1 MDGQE
6 MLERSARWITGEEPL
21 AMNGLFSEDAGGAAV
36 VADGVVLIEA
46 FSNVVAFDTDEGI
59 VLFDVSHHMSAPQAI
74 TDLRTWSNSPVH
86 TAVYTHGH
94 VDHVTG
100 AQAFDAEA
108 AARGDQPIRYVGHE
122 AIPERFDRYQ
132 LTNGYNGWIN
142 MRQFRLPEPAWPSEF
157 IYPELTYRTSTN
169 LTIGG
174 TEFDLRHA
182 RGETDDHT
190 CAWIPEKRA
199 ICVGDL
205 FHGPAVG
212 GEDMVAEVLLKT
224 AEALESLHEQTLALM
239 NSGAR
244 LNDVIHTVKLP
255 QELADLPYLRPSY
268 DEPEFVVRN
277 IWRLYGGWYD
287 GNPAN
292 LKPAADVAL
301 ACETAALAGGADV
314 LAARAEA
321 LAAEGDLRLASH
333 FAEMAV
339 MAEPESA
346 RCHQVRA
353 AVYDAR
359 RKAEASYMAR
369 GIYRSAAIDSKVQLE
384 DL

>member
-1 MDGQE
+1 MVTE
-6 MLERSARWITGEEPL
+6 
-21 AMNGLFSEDAGGAAV
+21 
-36 VADGVVLIEA
+36 VLI
-46 FSNVVAFDTDEGI
+46 N
-59 VLFDVSHHMSAPQAI
+59 
-74 TDLRTWSNSPVH
+74 
-86 TAVYTHGH
+86 TA
-94 VDHVTG
+94 
-100 AQAFDAEA
+100 A
-108 AARGDQPIRYVGHE
+108 
-122 AIPERFDRYQ
+122 
-132 LTNGYNGWIN
+132 
-142 MRQFRLPEPAWPSEF
+142 
-157 IYPELTYRTSTN
+157 
-169 LTIGG
+169 
-174 TEFDLRHA
+174 
-182 RGETDDHT
+182 
-190 CAWIPEKRA
+190 
-199 ICVGDL
+199 
-205 FHGPAVG
+205 
-212 GEDMVAEVLLKT
+212 
-224 AEALESLHEQTLALM
+224 ALESLHEQTLALM

-244 LNDVIHTVKLP
+244 LNDVIHAVKLP
-255 QELADLPYLRPSY
+255 SELANLPYLRPSY

-321 LAAEGDLRLASH
+321 LAEEGDLRLASH